1 MAQVKI
7 NNNVYTL
14 IMGDLYANNFSS
26 YMEGDIIN
34 LDNLDLPLRYK
45 EVDNLFGWIARS
57 FVVLLGDMQE
67 ENEEM
72 EYAKEIAEIRSR
84 MSSVDHLQ
92 KFMHEKG
99 NDLRSI
105 EIMNNFIEQMLV
117 TYKKVFE
124 SDKDVSMGGR

>member
-1 MAQVKI
+1 
-7 NNNVYTL
+7 
-14 IMGDLYANNFSS
+14 
-26 YMEGDIIN
+26 
-34 LDNLDLPLRYK
+34 
-45 EVDNLFGWIARS
+45 
-57 FVVLLGDMQE
+57 
-67 ENEEM
+67 
-72 EYAKEIAEIRSR
+72 